1 MEETTSREKILK
13 KIRNAL
19 ISKTENP
26 YPSLDTESSVYPK
39 LNDSIDIAFAQEF
52 TRIAG
57 KFVYCENEVDLSKNL
72 ASLVL
77 EKKWKSVYCIDKD
90 IQPVLDKAKINYTD
104 DPETFVE
111 LQAGITQCEFLIAR
125 LGSVMISSRQISG
138 RRLNVFPE
146 THIVI
151 ARSKQ
156 IVPELKDAIEGIRK
170 KYNSKLPSLVTVI
183 SGPSRTADIEKTLV
197 MGAHG
202 PKELYVFLL
211 DDES

>member
-1 MEETTSREKILK
+1 MEESTSREKVLK

-26 YPSLDTESSVYPK
+26 YPSLDTESSVYPP
-39 LNDSIDIAFAQEF
+39 LQESNDIVFAQEF
-52 TRIAG
+52 TRISG
-57 KFVYCENEVDLSKNL
+57 KFVYCENEADLIKNL
-72 ASLVL
+72 VSLVG
-77 EKKWKSVYCIDKD
+77 EKKWKSVFCLEPEIKA
-90 IQPVLDKAKINYTD
+90 VLDKAGITNFSD
-104 DPETFVE
+104 DDKLT
-111 LQAGITQCEFLIAR
+111 QMKAGITYCEYLIAR
-125 LGSVMISSRQISG
+125 LGSIMISSKQISG

-151 ARSKQ
+151 ARSQQ
-156 IVPELKDAIEGIRK
+156 IVTELKDALRLIRE
-170 KYNSKLPSLVTVI
+170 KYDNKLPSLITVI

-211 DDES
+211 DEES

>member
-1 MEETTSREKILK
+1 MEDTTSREKVLK

-26 YPSLDTESSVYPK
+26 YPSLDTESSVYHELK
-39 LNDSIDIAFAQEF
+39 DSPDITFAQEF

-57 KFVYCENEVDLSKNL
+57 KFVYCENDTDLTNNL
-72 ASLVL
+72 LSLMA
-77 EKKWKSVYCIDKD
+77 ENKWESFFCIDKN
-90 IQPVLDKAKINYTD
+90 IQQTLDKAKIRYTD
-104 DPETFVE
+104 QEDQFTDLKV
-111 LQAGITQCEFLIAR
+111 GITTCEFLIAR
-125 LGSVMISSRQISG
+125 LGSIMISSKQISG
-138 RRLNVFPE
+138 RRLNVYPE

-151 ARSKQ
+151 AHSDQ
-156 IVPELKDAIEGIRK
+156 IVNELKDAIAGIRK
-170 KYNSKLPSLVTVI
+170 KYNNKLPSLITVI

-202 PKELYVFLL
+202 PKDLYVFLL

>member
-1 MEETTSREKILK
+1 MEDTTSREKVLK

-39 LNDSIDIAFAQEF
+39 MEDSIDIAFAQEF

-57 KFVYCENEVDLSKNL
+57 KFVYCENEVDLAKNL
-72 ASLVL
+72 ASLVT

-90 IQPVLDKAKINYTD
+90 IQAILDKAKINHTD
-104 DPETFVE
+104 DPENFND
-111 LQAGITQCEFLIAR
+111 LQAGVTFCEFLIAR
-125 LGSVMISSRQISG
+125 LGSIMISSRQISG
-138 RRLNVFPE
+138 RRLNVYPE

-151 ARSKQ
+151 ARSNQ
-156 IVPELKDAIEGIRK
+156 IVPELKDAIEGIRS
-170 KYNSKLPSLVTVI
+170 KYNNKLPSLITVI

>member
-1 MEETTSREKILK
+1 MDETTSREKVLK

-26 YPSLDTESSVYPK
+26 YPSLDTESAVHPK
-39 LNDSIDIAFAQEF
+39 LEDSVDIVFAQEF

-57 KFVYCENEVDLSKNL
+57 KFVYCENEEDLRKNL
-72 ASLVL
+72 LSLVA
-77 EKKWKSVYCIDKD
+77 EKKWKHIFCLDPKITAL
-90 IQPVLDKAKINYTD
+90 LDKAEIPYFND
-104 DPETFVE
+104 DEHLQE
-111 LQAGITQCEFLIAR
+111 MQAGITQCEYLIAR

-151 ARSKQ
+151 AHSNQ
-156 IVPELKDAIEGIRK
+156 IVAELKDALRLIKE
-170 KYNSKLPSLVTVI
+170 KYDNKLPSLITVI

-211 DDES
+211 DEES

>member
-1 MEETTSREKILK
+1 MEETTSREKVLK

-26 YPSLDTESSVYPK
+26 YPSLDTESSVYPE
-39 LNDSIDIAFAQEF
+39 LQDSVDIAFAQEF

-57 KFVYCENEVDLSKNL
+57 KFVYCENENDLAKNL
-72 ASLVL
+72 ASLVT
-77 EKKWKSVYCIDKD
+77 EKKWESVYCIDKD
-90 IQPVLDKAKINYTD
+90 IQAILEKGGIKFEDN
-104 DPETFVE
+104 PENLTN
-111 LQAGITQCEFLIAR
+111 LTAGITFCEFLIAR
-125 LGSVMISSRQISG
+125 LGSIMISSKQISG
-138 RRLNVFPE
+138 RRLNVYPE

-151 ARSKQ
+151 ARSNQ
-156 IVPELKDAIEGIRK
+156 IVPELKDAIESIRA
-170 KYNSKLPSLVTVI
+170 KYDNKLPSLITVI